1 MRKLLLALCG
11 LAVLSTAPAYA
22 VPPDACIRHNDI
34 WNWSSVNDKTLIL
47 EDFRH
52 HKFLLKLLGTCGNF
66 KFHQSLIIKSRGALG
81 ISCVEP
87 GDNVIT
93 HDVGFRGVCSVLSIA
108 PYTPGM
114 EKKPDADN
122 KPTDKPTDKPADKP
136 SSY

>member
-1 MRKLLLALCG
+1 MRKLLPALFG
-11 LAVLSTAPAYA
+11 LAVLTTTPAYA
-22 VPPDACIRHNDI
+22 VPANACIRHDDI
-34 WNWSSVNDKTLIL
+34 YNWSSINDKTIVL
-47 EDFRH
+47 ENYRH
-52 HKFLLKLLGTCGNF
+52 QKFLLKLLGTCGNF
-66 KFHQSLIIKSRGALG
+66 KFHESLIIKARGALG

-122 KPTDKPTDKPADKP
+122 KPDH